1 MFLWRFIHSAHVLAL
16 GVERLLR
23 PHEHDDFDA
32 LHIVQKMPDREVA
45 RVRLGSYESLGSS
58 RVFVKTQKQLYSLK
72 LDVLYFKENYDE
84 CICAG
89 STKFQRWMQMRWWHC
104 KDTGKWSVLVFSA
117 MWWDSG
123 VRS

>member
-45 RVRLGSYESLGSS
+45 RLRLGSYESLGSI
-58 RVFVKTQKQLYSLK
+58 RF
-72 LDVLYFKENYDE
+72 FCE
-84 CICAG
+84 
-89 STKFQRWMQMRWWHC
+89 
-104 KDTGKWSVLVFSA
+104 
-117 MWWDSG
+117 DSKA
-123 VRS
+123 VV